1 MDICSESNKGNLI
14 IVTLHWFAGKWPKH
28 LWDDSEDSDS
38 TETIDLQNRGS
49 RGERATDPRE
59 RETLSRTEAHLGTTA
74 WPRGCRTAYDLP
86 ADAQGKNETNEGNAV
101 LYFFLFF

>member
-1 MDICSESNKGNLI
+1 MI
-14 IVTLHWFAGKWPKH
+14 LHWFAGKWPKH

-38 TETIDLQNRGS
+38 TETIDLQDRGS

-101 LYFFLFF
+101 LYFFFFFF